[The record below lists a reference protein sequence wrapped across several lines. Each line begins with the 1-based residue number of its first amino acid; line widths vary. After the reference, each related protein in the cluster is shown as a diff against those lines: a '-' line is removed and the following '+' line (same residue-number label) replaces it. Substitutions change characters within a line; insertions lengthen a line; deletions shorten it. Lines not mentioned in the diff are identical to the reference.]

1 MNRKNTLL
9 AGVVVCILF
18 IMSFPFIFRS
28 ILRWQAASQTFFIQ
42 DTPSR
47 PVAIVY
53 GAAVF
58 RGNRLSTV
66 LRDRMDTAIDLFRAG
81 KVSHLLV
88 SGYRHSDGY
97 DEPRAMEAYAIQNGV
112 PGERIMADDWG
123 LRTYD
128 TCYRALSEF
137 DISSAILVTQ
147 AFHLPR
153 ALFTCNQIG
162 VDSIGVAADRRLYR
176 AASWYSIREVAA
188 TLVALFD
195 VIKQDPP
202 VLGTTTS
209 LQ

>member
-1 MNRKNTLL
+1 MRKKNILL
-9 AGVVVCILF
+9 VGVAVCIL
-18 IMSFPFIFRS
+18 IIVSFPFIFGAVV
-28 ILRWQAASQTFFIQ
+28 RWRAASQTYLIQ
-42 DTPSR
+42 DSPSR

-53 GAAVF
+53 GAAVY

-66 LRDRMDTAIDLFRAG
+66 LRDRMDTAIDLFHAG

-88 SGYRHSDGY
+88 SGYRQSDGY
-97 DEPRAMEAYAIQNGV
+97 DEPRAMQAYAIQNGV
-112 PGERIMADDWG
+112 PGERIIADAEG

-128 TCYRALSEF
+128 TCYRAIKEF

-162 VDSIGVAADRRLYR
+162 VDSIGVAADKRLYR

-188 TLVALFD
+188 TIVALHD

-202 VLGTTTS
+202 TLGITTS